1 MHPLAAKNKYVG
13 FLFMKLSK
21 EYFALGKEG
30 ILKITIPHVKT
41 LTQYSPHLS
50 HILCTGMDARYDQVT
65 MMEADTL
72 EEIYN
77 AAMDFKLGQK
87 AQYIEIVDVVV
98 GIKAPPRSEAG
109 PSKLRNSKEKK

>member
-1 MHPLAAKNKYVG
+1 MHPLAKKNKYVG
-13 FLFMKLSK
+13 FLFMKMSK

-30 ILKITIPHVKT
+30 IRNITLPHLKA
-41 LTQYSPHLS
+41 LTKYSPQLS
-50 HILCTGMDARYDQVT
+50 HLLCTGLDARYDQIT
-65 MMEADTL
+65 MMEADSL
-72 EEIYN
+72 EEIYD

-109 PSKLRNSKEKK
+109 PSKLTE